1 MTIDGKAIAQGIK
14 EALRERAS
22 CLAAAAG
29 RPAGLAVILVGD
41 DPASHTYVRSK
52 IKAAE
57 FVGIK
62 GQELFFPASASQDE
76 ILGTISSLNADDT
89 VDGILVQLPLPR
101 HIDTGKVLDSICPAK
116 DVDGFHPANI
126 AALQLGR
133 PCIIPCTPKGI
144 MRLIDSTSEPIE
156 GKHAV
161 VVGRSNIVGKP
172 LAKLLLDRNATVTV
186 AHSHTTDLAALTRT
200 ADILISATGVPG
212 LIGAGMIKP
221 GAIVIDVGIHR
232 NPDGTLAGDVDWEEA
247 SKTAGWI
254 TPVPGGV
261 GPMTVAMLMENTLDC
276 LQARLKA

>member
-276 LQARLKA
+276 LQERLKA